1 MRSSIV
7 DLKDLNL
14 PIKVLFTGYL
24 CTVGIGYFFALVQVL
39 FTHGMADGKFGL
51 SVEDIVYSYYG
62 NRSGSVME
70 TKLNGSMKDN
80 ATEQQRFDII
90 QWVRDGADIEDYKAH
105 GIDKIIEQRC
115 VMCHNEGS
123 STLPDF
129 SEFEELKELTEQDNG
144 ETFGSLTRVS
154 HIHLFG
160 ISFIFMFVGI
170 IFNFSETTSILVKS
184 IAVGMPYAFLISDIL
199 SWWLTKFH
207 PMFAWVVIIAGMGM
221 AISFMFMWATAILE
235 MWAYRFVY
243 LGKGRDVQYK
253 HWKKV
258 FSEKYA
264 VINSEQNRET
274 VKTVFSTI
282 KKTAGIVL
290 EKTIELVGLMITK
303 LSGLAKKNK

>member
-7 DLKDLNL
+7 NLKDLNL
-14 PIKVLFTGYL
+14 PTKVLFTGYL
-24 CTVGIGYFFALVQVL
+24 GTVGIGYFFALIQVL

-51 SVEDIVYSYYG
+51 SVDDIVYSYYG

-80 ATEQQRFDII
+80 ATEQQRFNII
-90 QWVRDGADIEDYKAH
+90 QWVRDGADIKDYKAH

-115 VMCHNEGS
+115 VKCHNENS

-129 SEFEELKELTEQDNG
+129 ADFEQLKELTEQDNG

-170 IFNFSETTSILVKS
+170 IFNFSETTSILSKS
-184 IAVGMPYAFLISDIL
+184 VAVGMPYVFLISDIL

-221 AISFMFMWATAILE
+221 AISFMFMWATAMLE
-235 MWAYRFVY
+235 MWMYHFVY
-243 LGKGRDVQYK
+243 VGTDRDVQYK
-253 HWKKV
+253 HWKKEISAKYAAI
-258 FSEKYA
+258 FSEKNR
-264 VINSEQNRET
+264 VIA
-274 VKTVFSTI
+274 KTVLDTTNKI
-282 KKTAGIVL
+282 I
-290 EKTIELVGLMITK
+290 ILMIENLMKLFTLLISK
-303 LSGLAKKNK
+303 LSNLGK